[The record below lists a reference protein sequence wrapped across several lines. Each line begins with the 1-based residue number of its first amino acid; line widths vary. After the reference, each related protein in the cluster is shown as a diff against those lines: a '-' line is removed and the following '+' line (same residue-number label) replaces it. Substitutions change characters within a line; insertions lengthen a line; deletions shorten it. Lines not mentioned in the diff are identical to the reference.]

1 MANEA
6 LYLLI
11 DKLSNEE
18 KQARQMLEVA
28 QMELTGYYQQL
39 EQIESY
45 RLDYSR
51 QLKNRGLQ
59 GLSAS
64 EYSHMQKFIVQLDET
79 LTKQKSVEQ
88 TFKDRVDSCS
98 EVWQSKRQE
107 KRAVELL
114 IEKKEREA
122 QQQVAKREQKMMDE
136 FVTAQFARRMLDK

>member
-11 DKLSNEE
+11 EKLSNEE
-18 KQARQMLEVA
+18 NRARQALEVA
-28 QMELTGYYQQL
+28 QIELAGYYQQL
-39 EQIESY
+39 EQIEAY
-45 RLDYSR
+45 RLDYSK
-51 QLKNRGLQ
+51 QLTERGLQ
-59 GLSAS
+59 GLTAS

-79 LTKQKSVEQ
+79 LTKQKGAER

-98 EVWQSKRQE
+98 KAWQSKRQE

-114 IEKKEREA
+114 LEKKEREA
-122 QQQVAKREQKMMDE
+122 QQKLAQKEQKMMDE

>member
-1 MANEA
+1 MAHEA

-18 KQARQMLEVA
+18 KQVRQMLEAA
-28 QMELTGYYQQL
+28 QMELAGYYQQL
-39 EQIESY
+39 QQIESY

-51 QLKNRGLQ
+51 KLKERGLQ

-79 LTKQKSVEQ
+79 LTKQKGAEQ
-88 TFKDRVDSCS
+88 SFKDRVDSCS
-98 EVWQSKRQE
+98 QAWQAKRQE

-122 QQQVAKREQKMMDE
+122 EQLAAKREQKIMDE
-136 FVTAQFARRMLDK
+136 FVTSQFARRMLDK